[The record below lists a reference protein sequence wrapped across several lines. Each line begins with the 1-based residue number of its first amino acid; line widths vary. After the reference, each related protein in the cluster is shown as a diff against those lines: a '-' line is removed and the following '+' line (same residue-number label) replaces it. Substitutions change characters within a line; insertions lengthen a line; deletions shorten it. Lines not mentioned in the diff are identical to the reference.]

1 VGAAWSRH
9 FNPLSKDERETPPMR
24 PSTVAD
30 FIQQT
35 AGRFDA
41 ASLAF
46 GHGTD
51 NAVDEAAWLVFAR
64 LGLGHDDAE
73 RHYRRRLTPA
83 EQGDLE
89 RLVRLRVEERVPVA
103 YLVNEAWFAGLAFYV
118 DERVLIPRSP
128 IAELIRRKF
137 RPWIGTVQRALDLG
151 TGSGCIAI
159 AVAREFPQAEVDAVD
174 LSADA
179 LAVAAVNVER
189 YGMQERVTL
198 IESDFFE
205 ALRERGEAGG
215 YDLIVSNPPY
225 VDAEE
230 MSLLAP
236 EYSHEP
242 ELGLAA
248 GDDGLDS
255 VLTILH
261 DSSAFLS
268 DDGILVVEVGMSEQA
283 LQKRFPDVPF
293 LWLQFDSGGSGV
305 FLLTRKELLQHRETF
320 RAAANARHLSS
331 PPDVG

>member
-1 VGAAWSRH
+1 VRTSADVPAAMS
-9 FNPLSKDERETPPMR
+9 
-24 PSTVAD
+24 VAD
-30 FIQQT
+30 FIRLT
-35 AGRFDA
+35 AAAFDA
-41 ASLAF
+41 AGLAF

-64 LGLGHDDAE
+64 LGLSHDDAE
-73 RHYRRRLTPA
+73 REYGRRLTPEELA
-83 EQGDLE
+83 DLE
-89 RLVRLRVEERVPVA
+89 RLVRVRVDRRVPVA

-137 RPWIGTVQRALDLG
+137 RPWLDSVRRALDLG

-159 AVAREFPQAEVDAVD
+159 AVAREFPRAQVDAVD
-174 LSADA
+174 VSADA

-189 YGMQERVTL
+189 YGMHERVSL
-198 IESDFFE
+198 IESNFFE
-205 ALRERGEAGG
+205 ALSERCDPAG

-230 MSLLAP
+230 MALLAP

-242 ELGLAA
+242 QLGLAA

-268 DDGILVVEVGMSEQA
+268 EKGILVVEVGMSEQA
-283 LQKRFPDVPF
+283 LQTRFPEVPF

-305 FLLTRKELLQHRETF
+305 FLLTKQQLEAHRETF
-320 RAAANARHLSS
+320 AAAANPGIIYRASHN
-331 PPDVG
+331 VGQ

>member
-1 VGAAWSRH
+1 
-9 FNPLSKDERETPPMR
+9 MC
-24 PSTVAD
+24 PSLPAVTVAD
-30 FIQQT
+30 FIRQT
-35 AGRFDA
+35 AGCLDA
-41 ASLAF
+41 AGLAF

-64 LGLGHDDAE
+64 LKLRHDDAE
-73 RHYRRRLTPA
+73 RQYARRLTPA
-83 EQGDLE
+83 EQEDLA
-89 RLVRLRVEERVPVA
+89 RLVRLRVDERIPVA

-128 IAELIRRKF
+128 IAELVRRKF
-137 RPWIGTVQRALDLG
+137 KPWLGSVHRALDLG

-159 AVAREFPQAEVDAVD
+159 AVAREFPLAHVDAVD

-179 LAVAAVNVER
+179 LAVAAINAER
-189 YGMQERVTL
+189 YGMQARVTL

-205 ALRERGEAGG
+205 ALFDVLAERGEAAG

-236 EYSHEP
+236 EYAHEP
-242 ELGLAA
+242 QLGLAA

-268 DDGILVVEVGMSEQA
+268 DGGILVVEVGMSEQA
-283 LQKRFPDVPF
+283 LQARFPEVPF

-305 FLLTRKELLQHRETF
+305 FLLTKEELVRHRETF
-320 RAAANARHLSS
+320 AAAANARHPSS
-331 PPDVG
+331 HPDVR

>member
-1 VGAAWSRH
+1 
-9 FNPLSKDERETPPMR
+9 MR
-24 PSTVAD
+24 PSSPAVTVAD

-35 AGRFDA
+35 AGRLDA
-41 ASLAF
+41 AGLAF

-64 LGLGHDDAE
+64 LGLRHDDAE
-73 RHYRRRLTPA
+73 RHYKRRLEPA
-83 EQGDLE
+83 EQEDLA
-89 RLVRLRVEERVPVA
+89 RLVRLRVEQRVPVA

-128 IAELIRRKF
+128 IAELIRGKF
-137 RPWIGTVQRALDLG
+137 RPWIGGVHRALDLG

-159 AVAREFPQAEVDAVD
+159 AVAMEFPLAHVDAVD
-174 LSADA
+174 VSPDA
-179 LAVAAVNVER
+179 LAVAAINVER
-189 YGMQERVTL
+189 YGMHERVSL

-205 ALRERGEAGG
+205 ALFDAPAERGMAGG

-242 ELGLAA
+242 QLGLAA

-268 DDGILVVEVGMSEQA
+268 DGGILVVEVGMSEQA
-283 LQKRFPDVPF
+283 LQMRFPEVPF
-293 LWLQFDSGGSGV
+293 LWLQFDTGDSGV
-305 FLLTRKELLQHRETF
+305 FLLTKEQLVRHRDAF
-320 RAAANARHLSS
+320 AAAAKARHRSS
-331 PPDVG
+331 QPDVG